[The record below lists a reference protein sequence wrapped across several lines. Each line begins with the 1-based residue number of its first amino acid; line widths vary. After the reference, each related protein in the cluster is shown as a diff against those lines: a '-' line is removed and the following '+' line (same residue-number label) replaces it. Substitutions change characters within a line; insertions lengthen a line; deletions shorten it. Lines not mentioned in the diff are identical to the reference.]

1 MVSQSI
7 HGKLQGEQELRKKA
21 EQQLSKEQQANQLS
35 QKHMNDQVNK
45 LQEECR
51 QASQK
56 LDRAMGEVKFE
67 QSESASLK
75 ARLMT
80 TEA

>member
-1 MVSQSI
+1 
-7 HGKLQGEQELRKKA
+7 
-21 EQQLSKEQQANQLS
+21 
-35 QKHMNDQVNK
+35 MNEKVNK
-45 LQEECR
+45 SQEECR
-51 QASQK
+51 QAILK
-56 LDRAMGEVKFE
+56 LDKVVGELKFE